1 MSDQDQISELEPG
14 SRRFMN
20 EETVLRRAWI
30 ERALAGVR
38 DHLVGDNRETS
49 ELPLPLA
56 AGEPPGARSPEALP
70 AAPERPSG
78 PPRLVVVPGGRGR

>member
-1 MSDQDQISELEPG
+1 
-14 SRRFMN
+14 MN

-38 DHLVGDNRETS
+38 DHLVSDNREAA
-49 ELPLPLA
+49 ELPLSRA
-56 AGEPPGARSPEALP
+56 AAAESPGACGPEALP